1 MELYQYNYGPNN
13 SDGQPMQLLVASGP
27 FTLDDNFAYEPLDS
41 LAETVATSSP
51 DLLILVCFHLML

>member
-1 MELYQYNYGPNN
+1 
-13 SDGQPMQLLVASGP
+13 MQLLVASGP

-41 LAETVATSSP
+41 LAETVATSNP